1 MSVLIRGWLACSVGP
16 LKLRLRISSFGYL
29 LLSWRSI
36 TGQNFKPGGLTNPEI
51 SRAGGICPHS
61 VPTCGH
67 TCRILGT
74 LSPIPTKSF
83 PRPKFG
89 RPKFGRGT
97 KLLFRV
103 SWIFLG
109 GIDPRADRLE
119 GWGQWG
125 EICLRGR
132 DNIFVGFSTQNFR
145 SFEGKLRNFWHNL
158 KN

>member
-1 MSVLIRGWLACSVGP
+1 MSVLIRGSLACSVGP

-83 PRPKFG
+83 PRPKFAWPTFA
-89 RPKFGRGT
+89 RRT

-103 SWIFLG
+103 SWMGDRSPGRPARG
-109 GIDPRADRLE
+109 GGAMGGDL
-119 GWGQWG
+119 
-125 EICLRGR
+125 
-132 DNIFVGFSTQNFR
+132 
-145 SFEGKLRNFWHNL
+145 FEGEGQHICWFFRTKFQLIWRKVEKFL
-158 KN
+158 T